1 VQGRAWKCTSSR
13 GNGTWLAGGA
23 ALARATALF
32 YLVRPLFVGYVER
45 LGHYNVVYGSL
56 AGIVVAMLWSWLF
69 SMIVLYGGQI
79 AAPRR

>member
-1 VQGRAWKCTSSR
+1 
-13 GNGTWLAGGA
+13 
-23 ALARATALF
+23 
-32 YLVRPLFVGYVER
+32 VRPRVVGYLER
-45 LGHYNVVYGSL
+45 LGHNSVVYGSL